1 MSLACC
7 KRKMN
12 FKVDDFHT
20 YFVGESL
27 IFVHNAQCAP
37 RSPKSDV
44 MEKVE
49 HEDGSITY
57 TKSVNGENVSVTY
70 NSDGYPDFSPYTN
83 PDYPDPVPIKMTG
96 DNYTDF
102 KAANQAVGRT
112 GAQAPEGYTWHHMED
127 GKNMLMVRTDIHSNF
142 PHTGG
147 ASLARAGGV

>member
-1 MSLACC
+1 MKILHIYP
-7 KRKMN
+7 KNDELIRRHVQLI
-12 FKVDDFHT
+12 VDTLCNHADIRM
-20 YFVGESL
+20 V
-27 IFVHNAQCAP
+27 
-37 RSPKSDV
+37 
-44 MEKVE
+44 
-49 HEDGSITY
+49 
-57 TKSVNGENVSVTY
+57 
-70 NSDGYPDFSPYTN
+70 
-83 PDYPDPVPIKMTG
+83 